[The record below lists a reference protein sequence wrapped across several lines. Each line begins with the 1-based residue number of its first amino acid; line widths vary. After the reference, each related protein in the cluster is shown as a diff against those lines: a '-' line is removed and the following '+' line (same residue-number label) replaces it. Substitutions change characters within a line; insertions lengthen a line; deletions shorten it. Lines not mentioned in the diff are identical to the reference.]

1 MIRLRRKGLYRLVET
16 KRHTKVLYLDNDIY
30 AWVEPVHIGEILV
43 ISHKVHPTDC
53 VLSLGDYCLYDVEDE
68 PALSDLPHLELE
80 VGKDS
85 WQSYLLLTGLPDD
98 HKKRGRIVPTKEYIT
113 GNPKFMYR
121 RDVHTNLAASQ

>member
-1 MIRLRRKGLYRLVET
+1 M
-16 KRHTKVLYLDNDIY
+16 
-30 AWVEPVHIGEILV
+30 
-43 ISHKVHPTDC
+43 
-53 VLSLGDYCLYDVEDE
+53 LSLGDYCLYDVEDE